1 VSDIVSFEEQP
12 ERVLPPSQQQQRNFG
27 FYERIVSED
36 AERTLRFNRDPLSIA
51 GDERP
56 ATMTAKIVLS
66 HYLHHKKTI
75 GKAKSTH
82 YGERRCADGIR
93 RLLSGH
99 DFCMDVELSAHRAL
113 KRKPILLLAFF
124 VLFQRE
130 TADAGVFAEQ
140 SPGAFAKLLTII
152 GAELRRRNIKAVGT
166 YLNRPTCGAR

>member
-1 VSDIVSFEEQP
+1 MSDIVSFEEQP

-27 FYERIVSED
+27 FYERIVAED
-36 AERTLRFNRDPLSIA
+36 AERTLRFNRDPLAIS

-56 ATMTAKIVLS
+56 AAMTAKIVLS

-75 GKAKSTH
+75 GKAKATH
-82 YGERRCADGIR
+82 YGERRCADGVR

-99 DFCMDVELSAHRAL
+99 DFCMDVELSARAL
-113 KRKPILLLAFF
+113 KRKPILLLAFL

-130 TADAGVFAEQ
+130 TSDAGVFAEQ
-140 SPGAFAKLLTII
+140 FPSSFDKLLTLL

-166 YLNRPTCGAR
+166 YLNRPTACGAR